1 MNSNGRNSRLL
12 NSILPTKTNT
22 PTTVFT
28 NTGMKPSM
36 MNTMGSY
43 FSYVT
48 LGYIF
53 ILAILITASVLMY
66 YYRVEIKAGWD
77 TSVDLIKS
85 YFEKTPP
92 PPPPPPPPVPASVPA
107 PTPQKENHESDV
119 NILEK
124 VLPAGGQEVFNISS
138 NKYTYYDADPLC
150 ASLGAELATY
160 DQVKEAWSKGA
171 DWCNYGWVKGQMAVY
186 PTSAD
191 TFKKTQSGPED
202 GRSSCGQIGVNG
214 GYFDNPE
221 LKYGVTCY
229 GKKPPQTSNSSAD
242 VTKNTPTSP
251 DAIAYQQKVKEFKAN
266 SDNIGILPFNG
277 KSWSS

>member
-1 MNSNGRNSRLL
+1 
-12 NSILPTKTNT
+12 
-22 PTTVFT
+22 
-28 NTGMKPSM
+28 M
-36 MNTMGSY
+36 MNTVNSY
-43 FSYVT
+43 LTYVT
-48 LGYIF
+48 LGYAF
-53 ILAILITASVLMY
+53 LLAILITAGVLIY
-66 YYRVEIKAGWD
+66 YYRDQVKAGWD
-77 TSVDLIKS
+77 TSMQLVKS
-85 YFEKTPP
+85 YFEKTPAPAPPPSPSP
-92 PPPPPPPPVPASVPA
+92 PPPPSPEQQTQS
-107 PTPQKENHESDV
+107 PQSEI

-124 VLPAGGQEVFNISS
+124 VLPGGGGEVFNISS

-191 TFKKTQSGPED
+191 TYKKVQSGPEE
-202 GRSSCGQIGVNG
+202 GRNSCGQIGVNG

-229 GKKPPQTSNSSAD
+229 GKKPPQTSQSSAD
-242 VTKNTPTSP
+242 VTKNTPISP
-251 DAIAYQQKVKEFKAN
+251 DALAYQQKVNEFKAN
-266 SDNIGILPFNG
+266 SDSIGILPFNG